1 MASRA
6 VILGLGNV
14 LLQDDGVGV
23 RAVERLAAEYAI
35 PDGLEV
41 LDGGTLGMSLLS
53 RLAGADAAILVD
65 AVRADAPAGTLV
77 QISGSD
83 VGPAVETRLSPHQVG
98 VADLLDGLRW
108 LGETPAR
115 LRLIG
120 LVPER
125 IELGL
130 DLSPAV
136 ETNLGSLVEAVAR
149 EARSLG
155 LELVRRDS

>member
-1 MASRA
+1 V

-35 PDGLEV
+35 PDGVEV
-41 LDGGTLGMSLLS
+41 LDGGTLGMSLLP

-77 QISGSD
+77 ELSGDD
-83 VGPAVETRLSPHQVG
+83 VGPAVQTRLSPHQVG

-108 LGETPAR
+108 LGETPPR

-120 LVPER
+120 LVPEQM
-125 IELGL
+125 ELGL
-130 DLSPAV
+130 ELSPAV
-136 ETNLGSLVEAVAR
+136 EKNLGSLVDAVAL
-149 EARSLG
+149 EAQSLG
-155 LELVRRDS
+155 HELVRTPS